1 MKRTLSLILILTML
15 LSLAACGSKDAAP
28 TDDDNAPSQ
37 EQGSGDAQPGG
48 TTGTPDEPEQPE
60 QTQPTEQEPAD
71 SKPEQTQ
78 PADNSKPKQEP
89 VGEPEKEPAKQ
100 PEQKPE
106 PKPAEKPAEGTSA
119 EPPTETPKPETPAED
134 KPAAA
139 VDDALT
145 ILNAIWN
152 TYSDEEKF
160 PAAGG
165 DSEHAVDGAPGSF
178 DVSNAD
184 SLSYQLT
191 FPADDASLIDSAAS
205 LVHMMNLNTFTCG
218 AFMSP
223 TRTTSPGSRTT
234 CARPFR
240 PSTGCAASRISWS
253 SSQSGRVYFPCT
265 ETRSWSTPS
274 AISSWRAI
282 LPLPPSMTRPSTH
295 KTAEKKR
302 GMPRILLFF
311 FRLRAG
317 RFSYK
322 IWSEHIAARRKRHAE
337 AKVEAEHHL
346 HIRAA
351 AGEPAADLPLR
362 ADHRGRPD
370 GLRKDHRGELVS
382 GGARKGRAAA
392 RRPHQRVFRQSCDLL
407 AERAGRLCRAAS
419 TCCGSMPVPRT
430 PPAAGC
436 WRTISARSCRGKRPA
451 ICSPTIFTCL
461 QTRVTAFLCS
471 LAAAARHVT

>member
-37 EQGSGDAQPGG
+37 EQGGGEEQSGG

-60 QTQPTEQEPAD
+60 QTQPAEQEPAD
-71 SKPEQTQ
+71 SKPEQ
-78 PADNSKPKQEP
+78 
-89 VGEPEKEPAKQ
+89 EPAKQ

-178 DVSNAD
+178 DASNAD
-184 SLSYQLT
+184 NLSYQLT

-218 AFMSP
+218 AFHVADANNVARLADDL
-223 TRTTSPGSRTT
+223 RTTIQAKHWMCGFPDKLVIVTVGQSVFSVYGNEELVNT
-234 CARPFR
+234 FR
-240 PSTGCAASRISWS
+240 D
-253 SSQSGRVYFPCT
+253 
-265 ETRSWSTPS
+265 
-274 AISSWRAI
+274 
-282 LPLPPSMTRPSTH
+282 
-295 KTAEKKR
+295 K
-302 GMPRILLFF
+302 LL
-311 FRLRAG
+311 AC
-317 RFSYK
+317 YPT
-322 IWSEHIAARRKRHAE
+322 
-337 AKVEAEHHL
+337 
-346 HIRAA
+346 AA
-351 AGEPAADLPLR
+351 AVYDE
-362 ADHRGRPD
+362 
-370 GLRKDHRGELVS
+370 
-382 GGARKGRAAA
+382 
-392 RRPHQRVFRQSCDLL
+392 
-407 AERAGRLCRAAS
+407 
-419 TCCGSMPVPRT
+419 
-430 PPAAGC
+430 
-436 WRTISARSCRGKRPA
+436 A
-451 ICSPTIFTCL
+451 IN
-461 QTRVTAFLCS
+461 A
-471 LAAAARHVT
+471 

>member
-37 EQGSGDAQPGG
+37 EQGGGEEQSGG
-48 TTGTPDEPEQPE
+48 TTGTPDEPDQPE
-60 QTQPTEQEPAD
+60 QTQPAEQEPTD

-78 PADNSKPKQEP
+78 PVEQ
-89 VGEPEKEPAKQ
+89 EPAKQ

-184 SLSYQLT
+184 SLSYLLT

-218 AFMSP
+218 AFHVADANNVARLADDL
-223 TRTTSPGSRTT
+223 RTTIQAKRWMCGFPDKLVIVTVG
-234 CARPFR
+234 
-240 PSTGCAASRISWS
+240 
-253 SSQSGRVYFPCT
+253 QSVLSVYGN
-265 ETRSWSTPS
+265 E
-274 AISSWRAI
+274 
-282 LPLPPSMTRPSTH
+282 
-295 KTAEKKR
+295 
-302 GMPRILLFF
+302 
-311 FRLRAG
+311 
-317 RFSYK
+317 
-322 IWSEHIAARRKRHAE
+322 
-337 AKVEAEHHL
+337 
-346 HIRAA
+346 
-351 AGEPAADLPLR
+351 
-362 ADHRGRPD
+362 
-370 GLRKDHRGELVS
+370 ELVNT
-382 GGARKGRAAA
+382 
-392 RRPHQRVFRQSCDLL
+392 FRDKLL
-407 AERAGRLCRAAS
+407 ASYSAA
-419 TCCGSMPVPRT
+419 TAVYDE
-430 PPAAGC
+430 
-436 WRTISARSCRGKRPA
+436 A
-451 ICSPTIFTCL
+451 IN
-461 QTRVTAFLCS
+461 A
-471 LAAAARHVT
+471 

>member
-28 TDDDNAPSQ
+28 TDDDNVPPQ
-37 EQGSGDAQPGG
+37 EQGSGEEQSGG

-71 SKPEQTQ
+71 SKPEQE
-78 PADNSKPKQEP
+78 PA
-89 VGEPEKEPAKQ
+89 GEPEKEPVKQ

-184 SLSYQLT
+184 NLSYLLT

-218 AFMSP
+218 AFHVADANNVARLADDL
-223 TRTTSPGSRTT
+223 RTTIQAKHWMCGFPDKLVIVTVG
-234 CARPFR
+234 
-240 PSTGCAASRISWS
+240 
-253 SSQSGRVYFPCT
+253 QSVFSVYGN
-265 ETRSWSTPS
+265 E
-274 AISSWRAI
+274 
-282 LPLPPSMTRPSTH
+282 
-295 KTAEKKR
+295 
-302 GMPRILLFF
+302 
-311 FRLRAG
+311 
-317 RFSYK
+317 
-322 IWSEHIAARRKRHAE
+322 
-337 AKVEAEHHL
+337 
-346 HIRAA
+346 
-351 AGEPAADLPLR
+351 
-362 ADHRGRPD
+362 
-370 GLRKDHRGELVS
+370 ELVNT
-382 GGARKGRAAA
+382 
-392 RRPHQRVFRQSCDLL
+392 FRDKLL
-407 AERAGRLCRAAS
+407 TS
-419 TCCGSMPVPRT
+419 YS
-430 PPAAGC
+430 
-436 WRTISARSCRGKRPA
+436 
-451 ICSPTIFTCL
+451 
-461 QTRVTAFLCS
+461 
-471 LAAAARHVT
+471 AAAAVYDEAINA

>member
-28 TDDDNAPSQ
+28 TDDDNAPPQ
-37 EQGSGDAQPGG
+37 EQGSGDSQPGG

-60 QTQPTEQEPAD
+60 QKQPAEQEPAD
-71 SKPEQTQ
+71 SKPEQE
-78 PADNSKPKQEP
+78 PA
-89 VGEPEKEPAKQ
+89 GEPEKEPARQ

-184 SLSYQLT
+184 SLSYLLT

-218 AFMSP
+218 AFHVADANNVARLADDL
-223 TRTTSPGSRTT
+223 RTTIQAKRWMCGFPDKLVIVTVG
-234 CARPFR
+234 
-240 PSTGCAASRISWS
+240 
-253 SSQSGRVYFPCT
+253 QSVLSVYGN
-265 ETRSWSTPS
+265 E
-274 AISSWRAI
+274 
-282 LPLPPSMTRPSTH
+282 
-295 KTAEKKR
+295 
-302 GMPRILLFF
+302 
-311 FRLRAG
+311 
-317 RFSYK
+317 
-322 IWSEHIAARRKRHAE
+322 
-337 AKVEAEHHL
+337 
-346 HIRAA
+346 
-351 AGEPAADLPLR
+351 
-362 ADHRGRPD
+362 
-370 GLRKDHRGELVS
+370 ELVNTFRDKLLTS
-382 GGARKGRAAA
+382 YSAATA
-392 RRPHQRVFRQSCDLL
+392 VYD
-407 AERAGRLCRAAS
+407 E
-419 TCCGSMPVPRT
+419 
-430 PPAAGC
+430 
-436 WRTISARSCRGKRPA
+436 A
-451 ICSPTIFTCL
+451 IN
-461 QTRVTAFLCS
+461 A
-471 LAAAARHVT
+471 

>member
-1 MKRTLSLILILTML
+1 MKRTLSLILIFTML

-28 TDDDNAPSQ
+28 PDDDNAPPQ
-37 EQGSGDAQPGG
+37 EQGGGEEQSGG
-48 TTGTPDEPEQPE
+48 TTGTPDEPEQPEQTQPAEQEPTDSKPE

-89 VGEPEKEPAKQ
+89 EKEPAKQ
-100 PEQKPE
+100 PEQKPN

-218 AFMSP
+218 AFHVADANNVARLADDL
-223 TRTTSPGSRTT
+223 RTTIQAKHWMCGFPDKLVIVTVG
-234 CARPFR
+234 
-240 PSTGCAASRISWS
+240 
-253 SSQSGRVYFPCT
+253 QSVFSVYGN
-265 ETRSWSTPS
+265 E
-274 AISSWRAI
+274 
-282 LPLPPSMTRPSTH
+282 
-295 KTAEKKR
+295 
-302 GMPRILLFF
+302 
-311 FRLRAG
+311 
-317 RFSYK
+317 
-322 IWSEHIAARRKRHAE
+322 
-337 AKVEAEHHL
+337 
-346 HIRAA
+346 
-351 AGEPAADLPLR
+351 
-362 ADHRGRPD
+362 
-370 GLRKDHRGELVS
+370 ELVNT
-382 GGARKGRAAA
+382 
-392 RRPHQRVFRQSCDLL
+392 FRDKLL
-407 AERAGRLCRAAS
+407 ASYSAA
-419 TCCGSMPVPRT
+419 TAVYDE
-430 PPAAGC
+430 
-436 WRTISARSCRGKRPA
+436 A
-451 ICSPTIFTCL
+451 IN
-461 QTRVTAFLCS
+461 A
-471 LAAAARHVT
+471 

>member
-28 TDDDNAPSQ
+28 ADDDNAPPQ

-48 TTGTPDEPEQPE
+48 TTETPDEPEQPE
-60 QTQPTEQEPAD
+60 QTQPTEQEPTD

-78 PADNSKPKQEP
+78 PAEQEP
-89 VGEPEKEPAKQ
+89 ARQ

-178 DVSNAD
+178 DASNAD
-184 SLSYQLT
+184 SLSYLLT

-218 AFMSP
+218 AFHVADANNVARLADDL
-223 TRTTSPGSRTT
+223 RTTIQAKRWMCGFPDKLVIVTVGQSVLSVYGNEELVNT
-234 CARPFR
+234 FR
-240 PSTGCAASRISWS
+240 DKLLAS
-253 SSQSGRVYFPCT
+253 YPT
-265 ETRSWSTPS
+265 
-274 AISSWRAI
+274 
-282 LPLPPSMTRPSTH
+282 
-295 KTAEKKR
+295 
-302 GMPRILLFF
+302 
-311 FRLRAG
+311 
-317 RFSYK
+317 
-322 IWSEHIAARRKRHAE
+322 
-337 AKVEAEHHL
+337 
-346 HIRAA
+346 AA
-351 AGEPAADLPLR
+351 AVYDE
-362 ADHRGRPD
+362 
-370 GLRKDHRGELVS
+370 
-382 GGARKGRAAA
+382 
-392 RRPHQRVFRQSCDLL
+392 
-407 AERAGRLCRAAS
+407 
-419 TCCGSMPVPRT
+419 
-430 PPAAGC
+430 
-436 WRTISARSCRGKRPA
+436 A
-451 ICSPTIFTCL
+451 IN
-461 QTRVTAFLCS
+461 A
-471 LAAAARHVT
+471 

>member
-28 TDDDNAPSQ
+28 ADDDNAPPQ
-37 EQGSGDAQPGG
+37 EQGGGEEQSGG

-78 PADNSKPKQEP
+78 PADSKPEQTQPAEQEP
-89 VGEPEKEPAKQ
+89 AKEPEKQ

-178 DVSNAD
+178 DASNAD

-218 AFMSP
+218 AFHVADANNVARLADDL
-223 TRTTSPGSRTT
+223 RTTIQAKHWMCGFPDKLVIVTVG
-234 CARPFR
+234 
-240 PSTGCAASRISWS
+240 
-253 SSQSGRVYFPCT
+253 QSVFSVYGN
-265 ETRSWSTPS
+265 E
-274 AISSWRAI
+274 
-282 LPLPPSMTRPSTH
+282 
-295 KTAEKKR
+295 
-302 GMPRILLFF
+302 
-311 FRLRAG
+311 
-317 RFSYK
+317 
-322 IWSEHIAARRKRHAE
+322 
-337 AKVEAEHHL
+337 
-346 HIRAA
+346 
-351 AGEPAADLPLR
+351 
-362 ADHRGRPD
+362 
-370 GLRKDHRGELVS
+370 ELVNTFRDKLLTS
-382 GGARKGRAAA
+382 YSAATA
-392 RRPHQRVFRQSCDLL
+392 VYD
-407 AERAGRLCRAAS
+407 E
-419 TCCGSMPVPRT
+419 
-430 PPAAGC
+430 
-436 WRTISARSCRGKRPA
+436 A
-451 ICSPTIFTCL
+451 IN
-461 QTRVTAFLCS
+461 A
-471 LAAAARHVT
+471 

>member
-28 TDDDNAPSQ
+28 TDDDNAPPQ
-37 EQGSGDAQPGG
+37 EQGGGEEQSGG

-60 QTQPTEQEPAD
+60 QKQPAEQEPAD

-78 PADNSKPKQEP
+78 PAEQEP
-89 VGEPEKEPAKQ
+89 ARQ

-106 PKPAEKPAEGTSA
+106 LKPAEKPAEGTSA
-119 EPPTETPKPETPAED
+119 EPPTETPEPEDPAVN

-218 AFMSP
+218 AFHVADANNVARLADDL
-223 TRTTSPGSRTT
+223 RTTIQAKHWMCGFPDKLVIVTVGQSVFSVYGNEELVNT
-234 CARPFR
+234 FR
-240 PSTGCAASRISWS
+240 D
-253 SSQSGRVYFPCT
+253 
-265 ETRSWSTPS
+265 
-274 AISSWRAI
+274 
-282 LPLPPSMTRPSTH
+282 
-295 KTAEKKR
+295 K
-302 GMPRILLFF
+302 LLT
-311 FRLRAG
+311 
-317 RFSYK
+317 SYPT
-322 IWSEHIAARRKRHAE
+322 
-337 AKVEAEHHL
+337 
-346 HIRAA
+346 AA
-351 AGEPAADLPLR
+351 AVYDE
-362 ADHRGRPD
+362 
-370 GLRKDHRGELVS
+370 
-382 GGARKGRAAA
+382 
-392 RRPHQRVFRQSCDLL
+392 
-407 AERAGRLCRAAS
+407 
-419 TCCGSMPVPRT
+419 
-430 PPAAGC
+430 
-436 WRTISARSCRGKRPA
+436 A
-451 ICSPTIFTCL
+451 IN
-461 QTRVTAFLCS
+461 A
-471 LAAAARHVT
+471 

>member
-28 TDDDNAPSQ
+28 PDDGNVPPQ

-48 TTGTPDEPEQPE
+48 TIGTPDEPEQPE

-89 VGEPEKEPAKQ
+89 AKQ

-106 PKPAEKPAEGTSA
+106 PKPAEKPAEETPT
-119 EPPTETPKPETPAED
+119 EQPPVETPKPETPAED

-218 AFMSP
+218 AFHVADANNVARLADDL
-223 TRTTSPGSRTT
+223 RTTIQAKHWMCGFPDKLVIVTVG
-234 CARPFR
+234 
-240 PSTGCAASRISWS
+240 
-253 SSQSGRVYFPCT
+253 QSVLSVYGN
-265 ETRSWSTPS
+265 E
-274 AISSWRAI
+274 
-282 LPLPPSMTRPSTH
+282 
-295 KTAEKKR
+295 
-302 GMPRILLFF
+302 
-311 FRLRAG
+311 
-317 RFSYK
+317 
-322 IWSEHIAARRKRHAE
+322 
-337 AKVEAEHHL
+337 
-346 HIRAA
+346 
-351 AGEPAADLPLR
+351 
-362 ADHRGRPD
+362 
-370 GLRKDHRGELVS
+370 ELVNTFRDKPLAS
-382 GGARKGRAAA
+382 YSAATA
-392 RRPHQRVFRQSCDLL
+392 VYD
-407 AERAGRLCRAAS
+407 E
-419 TCCGSMPVPRT
+419 
-430 PPAAGC
+430 
-436 WRTISARSCRGKRPA
+436 A
-451 ICSPTIFTCL
+451 IN
-461 QTRVTAFLCS
+461 A
-471 LAAAARHVT
+471 

>member
-28 TDDDNAPSQ
+28 TDDGNVPSQ
-37 EQGSGDAQPGG
+37 EQGGGEEQSGG

-60 QTQPTEQEPAD
+60 QTQPAEQEPAD

-89 VGEPEKEPAKQ
+89 AKQ

-106 PKPAEKPAEGTSA
+106 SKPAEKPAEGTSA
-119 EPPTETPKPETPAED
+119 EPPTETPEPEDPAVN

-184 SLSYQLT
+184 SLSYLLT

-218 AFMSP
+218 AFHVADANNVARLADDL
-223 TRTTSPGSRTT
+223 RTTIQAKRWMCGFPDKLVIVTVG
-234 CARPFR
+234 
-240 PSTGCAASRISWS
+240 
-253 SSQSGRVYFPCT
+253 QSVFSVYGN
-265 ETRSWSTPS
+265 E
-274 AISSWRAI
+274 
-282 LPLPPSMTRPSTH
+282 
-295 KTAEKKR
+295 
-302 GMPRILLFF
+302 
-311 FRLRAG
+311 
-317 RFSYK
+317 
-322 IWSEHIAARRKRHAE
+322 
-337 AKVEAEHHL
+337 
-346 HIRAA
+346 
-351 AGEPAADLPLR
+351 
-362 ADHRGRPD
+362 
-370 GLRKDHRGELVS
+370 ELVNT
-382 GGARKGRAAA
+382 
-392 RRPHQRVFRQSCDLL
+392 FRDKL
-407 AERAGRLCRAAS
+407 AES
-419 TCCGSMPVPRT
+419 YPDTVIVSEDPIV
-430 PPAAGC
+430 
-436 WRTISARSCRGKRPA
+436 
-451 ICSPTIFTCL
+451 
-461 QTRVTAFLCS
+461 
-471 LAAAARHVT
+471 

>member
-37 EQGSGDAQPGG
+37 EQGSGDPQSGG
-48 TTGTPDEPEQPE
+48 TTETPDEPEQPE
-60 QTQPTEQEPAD
+60 QTQPTEQEPTD

-78 PADNSKPKQEP
+78 PAEQEP
-89 VGEPEKEPAKQ
+89 ARQ

-178 DVSNAD
+178 DASNAD

-218 AFMSP
+218 AFHVADANNVARLADDL
-223 TRTTSPGSRTT
+223 RTTIQAKHWMCGFPDKLVIVTVGQSVFSVYGNEELVNT
-234 CARPFR
+234 FR
-240 PSTGCAASRISWS
+240 DKLLAS
-253 SSQSGRVYFPCT
+253 YPT
-265 ETRSWSTPS
+265 
-274 AISSWRAI
+274 
-282 LPLPPSMTRPSTH
+282 
-295 KTAEKKR
+295 
-302 GMPRILLFF
+302 
-311 FRLRAG
+311 
-317 RFSYK
+317 
-322 IWSEHIAARRKRHAE
+322 
-337 AKVEAEHHL
+337 
-346 HIRAA
+346 AA
-351 AGEPAADLPLR
+351 AVYDE
-362 ADHRGRPD
+362 
-370 GLRKDHRGELVS
+370 
-382 GGARKGRAAA
+382 
-392 RRPHQRVFRQSCDLL
+392 
-407 AERAGRLCRAAS
+407 
-419 TCCGSMPVPRT
+419 
-430 PPAAGC
+430 
-436 WRTISARSCRGKRPA
+436 A
-451 ICSPTIFTCL
+451 IN
-461 QTRVTAFLCS
+461 A
-471 LAAAARHVT
+471 